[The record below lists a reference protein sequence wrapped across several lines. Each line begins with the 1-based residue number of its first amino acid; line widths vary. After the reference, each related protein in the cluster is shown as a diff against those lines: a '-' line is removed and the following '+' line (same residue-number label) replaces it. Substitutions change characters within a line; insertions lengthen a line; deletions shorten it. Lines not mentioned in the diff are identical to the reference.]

1 MILMIV
7 DQLTEVFYR
16 PFLIVNGVD
25 PKIARKSTL
34 WYDPSAITT
43 KPSKAEA
50 ASEGFDKGIISEVA
64 WRRANGFPES
74 DAPTQNEKAWRLAQ
88 SQGLISEPI
97 MEALIK
103 FNIPELYEIA
113 RQAGMAN
120 SAPADQA
127 ALETALEGGE
137 QSTSDDIIETNDNE
151 TATDLVEPDGME

>member
-1 MILMIV
+1 MIV

-25 PKIARKSTL
+25 PKIARKSVL

-50 ASEGFDKGIISEVA
+50 ASEGFEKGIISEEA

-120 SAPADQA
+120 SAPEDQA
-127 ALETALEGGE
+127 ALNEALEGGE
-137 QSTSDDIIETNDNE
+137 QSTSDDIIETNENE